1 MPTIPARLV
10 PVIQM
15 RNFTKRKDSVRKT
28 HRTHAIYLENG
39 IIRSGIC
46 MPIRYLICIK
56 CISYPWL
63 I

>member
-56 CISYPWL
+56 CISYP
-63 I
+63 